1 MRRLTLLVLA
11 AVLLLGGIGPM
22 APAQADGPP
31 PKRIA
36 SGWLPYWMTSPARPA
51 GVESAVQNADL
62 LSDVSP
68 FWYAATAKS
77 GGGVKVGFNANFTGG
92 AANAAWAMQ
101 QLKGAGIVVLP
112 AVVDGAGKGR
122 LAKTLADPA
131 LRAQHVADLV
141 ALAVTNGYHGI
152 DLDYEGFA
160 FSDGR
165 DSWAATRPNWTAFVT
180 ELGAALRAQGKLLS
194 VTIPPPCTM
203 SGACGDDLG
212 YWVYNLRGIAP
223 AADRIRIM
231 AYDYSVNGIGPIA
244 PMPWV
249 RAIVQYSASIMDP
262 AKLQIGVPTYGRAW
276 TRKDG
281 NSYRLVGTCPAPGS
295 SAYRSLTSMASVT
308 DRDIPG
314 VLASVGVKPEDVQWA
329 EREQENWVYY
339 DKKVTWTDSAGV
351 EQTCTAKRV
360 MWWVGPQAVLARTQL
375 VGEFGL
381 AGAAYWTIGGED
393 PAQWPLVR
401 AYAQSLAPATTDVS
415 ATGVPVVVFGSP
427 MAVSATV
434 SSGGV
439 PLAGAPALLQFRPAT
454 GKKKDRKW
462 TDVQQVATGPDGVAA
477 FSVAPQ
483 ATGDWQVV
491 VPPADARVEGV
502 SAPFTTQV
510 QALVTAVPK
519 QTRVPRKGTIVVRA
533 WARPAQEGQR
543 LALQLQRG
551 DRWKNVATARANAK
565 GRAPLKAQAPSVKGR
580 YVYRVVAVGAGGIL
594 ANASTDIPI
603 RITR

>member
-1 MRRLTLLVLA
+1 VLLLG
-11 AVLLLGGIGPM
+11 AVLLLSGIGPM
-22 APAQADGPP
+22 APVQAEGPA
-31 PKRIA
+31 PKTIV
-36 SGWLPYWMTSPARPA
+36 SGWLPYWMTSPARPQ

-62 LSDVSP
+62 ISEVSP
-68 FWYAATAKS
+68 FWYAATAKT
-77 GGGVKVGFNANFTGG
+77 GGGVKVGFNANFSNA
-92 AANAAWAMQ
+92 AANSAWAMQ
-101 QLKGAGIVVLP
+101 QLRAAGVKVLP
-112 AVVDGAGKGR
+112 AIVDGAGKGR

-141 ALAVTNGYHGI
+141 NLVVSNGYDGI

-165 DSWAATRPNWTAFVT
+165 DSWAATRPSWTTFVT
-180 ELGAALRAQGKLLS
+180 ELGAALKAQGKLLS

-223 AADRIRIM
+223 AVDRIRIM

-281 NSYRLVGTCPAPGS
+281 NQFRLTGTCPAPGT
-295 SAYRSLTSMASVT
+295 SAYRSLTAMVSVT
-308 DRDIPG
+308 DREIPN
-314 VLASVGVKPEDVQWA
+314 VLATAGVKPEDVQWA

-339 DKKVTWTDSAGV
+339 DKKVNWTDSSGAQ
-351 EQTCTAKRV
+351 QTCTAKRV

-393 PAQWPLVR
+393 PAQWPLIR
-401 AYAQSLAPATTDVS
+401 SYAQSLAPATTDVTVS
-415 ATGVPVVVFGSP
+415 GAPVVVFGSP
-427 MAVSATV
+427 MTVSATIT
-434 SSGGV
+434 SGGA
-439 PLAGAPALLQFRPAT
+439 PLPGAAAVLQFRPAV
-454 GKKKDRKW
+454 GKKKDRRW
-462 TDVQQVATGPDGVAA
+462 TDAQQTAAGPDGIAT
-477 FSVAPQ
+477 FTVAPQ
-483 ATGDWQVV
+483 VTGDWQVV
-491 VPPADARVEGV
+491 VPPVDARVEGV

-519 QTRVPRKGTIVVRA
+519 QTRVPRGERIVVRA

-543 LALQLQRG
+543 LALQVQRG
-551 DRWKNVATARANAK
+551 DQWRNVATARANAK
-565 GRAPLKAQAPSVKGR
+565 GRAPLVATAPSAKGR
-580 YVYRVVAVGAGGIL
+580 YVYRVVAVEKRGIL
-594 ANASTDIPI
+594 ANVSTDIPI
-603 RITR
+603 RVTR

>member
-1 MRRLTLLVLA
+1 VLLLG
-11 AVLLLGGIGPM
+11 AVLLLSGIGPM
-22 APAQADGPP
+22 APVQAEGPA
-31 PKRIA
+31 PKTIV
-36 SGWLPYWMTSPARPA
+36 SGWLPYWMTSPARPQ

-62 LSDVSP
+62 ISEVSP
-68 FWYAATAKS
+68 FWYAATAKT
-77 GGGVKVGFNANFTGG
+77 GGGVKVGFNANFSNA
-92 AANAAWAMQ
+92 AANSAWAMQ
-101 QLKGAGIVVLP
+101 QLRAAGVKVLP
-112 AVVDGAGKGR
+112 AIVDGAGKGR

-141 ALAVTNGYHGI
+141 NLVVSNGYDGI

-165 DSWAATRPNWTAFVT
+165 DSWAATRPSWTTFVT
-180 ELGAALRAQGKLLS
+180 ELGAALNAQGKLLS

-223 AADRIRIM
+223 AVDRIRIM

-281 NSYRLVGTCPAPGS
+281 NQFRLTGTCPAPGT
-295 SAYRSLTSMASVT
+295 SAYRSLTAMVSVT
-308 DRDIPG
+308 DREIPN
-314 VLASVGVKPEDVQWA
+314 VLATAGVKPEDVQWA

-339 DKKVTWTDSAGV
+339 DKKVNWTDSSGAQ
-351 EQTCTAKRV
+351 QTCTAKRV

-393 PAQWPLVR
+393 PAQWPLIR
-401 AYAQSLAPATTDVS
+401 SYAQSLAPATTDVTVS
-415 ATGVPVVVFGSP
+415 GAPVVVFGSP
-427 MAVSATV
+427 MTVSATIT
-434 SSGGV
+434 SGGA
-439 PLAGAPALLQFRPAT
+439 PLPGAAAVLQFRPAV
-454 GKKKDRKW
+454 GKKKDRRW
-462 TDVQQVATGPDGVAA
+462 TDAQQTAAGPDGIAT
-477 FSVAPQ
+477 FTVAPQ
-483 ATGDWQVV
+483 VTGDWQVV
-491 VPPADARVEGV
+491 VPPVDARVEGV

-519 QTRVPRKGTIVVRA
+519 QTRVPRGERIVVRA

-543 LALQLQRG
+543 LALQVQRG
-551 DRWKNVATARANAK
+551 DQWRNVATARANAK
-565 GRAPLKAQAPSVKGR
+565 GRAPLVATAPSAKGR
-580 YVYRVVAVGAGGIL
+580 YVYRVVAVEKRGIL
-594 ANASTDIPI
+594 ANVSTDIPI
-603 RITR
+603 RVTR